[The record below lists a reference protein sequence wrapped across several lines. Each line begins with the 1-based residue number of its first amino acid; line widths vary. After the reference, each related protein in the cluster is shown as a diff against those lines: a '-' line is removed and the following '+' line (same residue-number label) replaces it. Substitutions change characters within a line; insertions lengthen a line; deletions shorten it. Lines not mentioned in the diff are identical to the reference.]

1 MELNNTPVLLR
12 SLESK
17 YKISDQTLNNR
28 LKYLKITPFKQNG
41 DKRKSYIYEYQVE
54 VLDALHEHLKSG
66 KVMAEFKY
74 NFANM
79 EIPTEYKVE
88 RFGQSIETTID
99 TIVPSNQD
107 ILLALAS
114 QFNRPHPDELL
125 HRLEEHSEKGWQRT
139 SEQWIE
145 ILGVSR
151 MPRRA
156 YGFRFVRTI
165 GKWYKIIK
173 M

>member
-1 MELNNTPVLLR
+1 M
-12 SLESK
+12 
-17 YKISDQTLNNR
+17 SD
-28 LKYLKITPFKQNG
+28 
-41 DKRKSYIYEYQVE
+41 
-54 VLDALHEHLKSG
+54 
-66 KVMAEFKY
+66 
-74 NFANM
+74 
-79 EIPTEYKVE
+79 
-88 RFGQSIETTID
+88 
-99 TIVPSNQD
+99 PSNQD
-107 ILLALAS
+107 ILLAVAS

-125 HRLEEHSEKGWQRT
+125 HRLEEHSEKGWHRT

-173 M
+173 L